1 VRAACVAL
9 LLLLLAAAAGCG
21 GADRPATPR
30 RAVQLSVVAPG
41 DAATVDAD
49 EVELRG
55 RVAPSTATVTVL
67 GREVEVSGGSFSTTV
82 SLEEGA
88 NLIDVAASAPGRRPA
103 STALRV
109 VRQVPVEIPDVEGD
123 EPEAAVE
130 ALEGLGLD
138 VRLRR
143 GGGLL
148 DSLLPGDVGV
158 CSTDPD
164 AGTKVRPGSAVTVE
178 VAKVC

>member
-1 VRAACVAL
+1 VRVLAL
-9 LLLLLAAAAGCG
+9 PLVLLPFALAGCG
-21 GADRPATPR
+21 GDERPATPR
-30 RAVQLSVVAPG
+30 RAVQLSVTAPG
-41 DAATVDAD
+41 DATTVEGDS
-49 EVELRG
+49 VELRG
-55 RVAPSTATVTVL
+55 RVVPATATVVVL
-67 GREVEVSGGSFSTTV
+67 GREVDVAGGSFSTPV

-109 VRQVPVEIPDVEGD
+109 VREVPVEVPDVEGD
-123 EPEAAVE
+123 DPEAAVE
-130 ALEGLGLD
+130 ALEGLGLE
-138 VRLRR
+138 VQVRR

-158 CSTDPD
+158 CATDPE
-164 AGTKVRPGSAVTVE
+164 AGTRVRPGSTVTVE